1 MLNTDTF
8 LPRTQVKHAAGR
20 SGAQLNAAAD
30 EAGCRENSR
39 KFCCAARKKIC
50 FSSEFIVRLAIFATR
65 PAKSKTDTRRNAGFS
80 LIFAHFDDRLGQFER
95 RGAPRRNFWGGH
107 RFFAQPDMCL
117 AKSLNTIR
125 THLRNHYTSG
135 WTFNI
140 Y

>member
-39 KFCCAARKKIC
+39 KFCCAAKKKFC
-50 FSSEFIVRLAIFATR
+50 FSSEFLVRLATFATR
-65 PAKSKTDTRRNAGFS
+65 PAKIKTDTRRNAGFS

-95 RGAPRRNFWGGH
+95 RGAPRRNFWDGH
-107 RFFAQPDMCL
+107 RFSPGRTCL
-117 AKSLNTIR
+117 AKSLNTTR

-135 WTFNI
+135 RTFN